1 MHHTTSFLDARLQAG
16 HCPNFGIFGHL
27 LVSWHKIWN
36 FCCCCCCRRCCRA
49 SVVVVAV
56 LLLLFLFLTVIH
68 GRLRQSPVPCR
79 YLLFRWVTATILGVL
94 APSIGVIAQDL
105 EFFFRCCRR
114 CCWASVVVVA
124 VLLLLFL
131 SLTVVDGRLRQ
142 SPVPCWYVCD

>member
-1 MHHTTSFLDARLQAG
+1 MNRIFFSFSLVTIMHHTTSFLDARLQAG

-105 EFFFRCCRR
+105 EFFFSLLSSLLLGFCCCCR
-114 CCWASVVVVA
+114 CFVVVIF
-124 VLLLLFL
+124 VL
-131 SLTVVDGRLRQ
+131 DRR
-142 SPVPCWYVCD
+142 